1 MTKEIE
7 EVIENFFDEKTPKIY
22 CLSGKWGIGKTYLF
36 NEIANKKNS
45 KFINIS
51 LFGVSSIDDLKL
63 KIKLEKLSQYT
74 PKKISSFIKI
84 IKKISFINKINFVGA
99 GIQFDFSKI
108 SIEDFLFDKIL
119 NELTICFDDI
129 ERRASGLQID
139 EFFGLIST
147 LKEKQKCKIFLILND
162 EELKDEEWKKYK
174 KYFEKAVDHDIK
186 FNRHTDD
193 SIEIIFEK
201 NKNDNFIKLHKN
213 FLLEKLKILEINNI
227 RIIDKLFVQANFL
240 IERLNKIKSPQQL
253 EAETKQ
259 HALMVLFLFLDGKY
273 SPKNEN
279 RPTNDEILSPENK
292 IYNDEKYRSFLWK
305 YGYYNFSKLQI
316 FEKEINDFIENG
328 YFSNNFDQIA
338 IEYNKVNIQNSKKNR
353 FSNVWREEFHGSFKG
368 KQVEVVNKIYNTFI
382 DGIDEMSIN
391 ELNSIYQLL
400 KDLSDERLKDLLDI
414 YFNENKHKKEEFEK
428 LIFLNLHPEIVE
440 YVKTCKE
447 KILLTN
453 SENFKIDYV
462 IEMVYS
468 LAKNNEERDFYWN
481 RLKQFSRDDFYNYF
495 INSKKDNRFKIQ
507 ISKDFDNA
515 KSAMQDI
522 ENISK
527 LNKLRIEYLK

>member
-7 EVIENFFDEKTPKIY
+7 EVIENFFNEKTPNIY
-22 CLSGKWGIGKTYLF
+22 CLRGKWGIGKTFLF
-36 NEIANKKNS
+36 NEIAKQKKS

-51 LFGVSSIDDLKL
+51 LFGVSSVDDLKL
-63 KIKLEKLSQYT
+63 KIISDNSENLYKFTKSV
-74 PKKISSFIKI
+74 KGNFKIPLFGEIDLKNYLGFWS
-84 IKKISFINKINFVGA
+84 
-99 GIQFDFSKI
+99 FSKI
-108 SIEDFLFDKIL
+108 INK
-119 NELTICFDDI
+119 TICFDDI

-162 EELKDEEWKKYK
+162 EELKDEEGKKYK
-174 KYFEKAVDHDIK
+174 KYFEKVVDHDIK

-193 SIEIIFEK
+193 SLEIIFKK

-227 RIIDKLFVQANFL
+227 RIIDKLFVQANLL
-240 IERLNKIKSPQQL
+240 IERLNKIKSPEL
-253 EAETKQ
+253 EPETIRY
-259 HALMVLFLFLDGKY
+259 ALMVLFLFLDGKY

-279 RPTNDEILSPENK
+279 RPTNDEILNPENK

-328 YFSNNFDQIA
+328 YFGINFDQIA
-338 IEYNKVNIQNSKKNR
+338 IEFNKVNIQNSKKNKY
-353 FSNVWREEFHGSFKG
+353 SHVWQEEFYGSFKDNKG
-368 KQVEVVNKIYNTFI
+368 EVVNKIYNTFI

-400 KDLSDERLKDLLDI
+400 KDLGDERLEDLLDI
-414 YFNENKHKKEEFEK
+414 YFKKNKHKKDEFEK
-428 LIFLNLHPEIVE
+428 LTFLNLHQEIIE

-447 KILLTN
+447 KILLKN
-453 SENFKIDYV
+453 SENFKIDDV
-462 IEMVYS
+462 IEIVYS
-468 LAKNNEERDFYWN
+468 SAKNNEERDFYWN
-481 RLKQFSRDDFYNYF
+481 RLKQFSKDDFYNYF
-495 INSKKDNRFKIQ
+495 INSKKENRFKIQ

-515 KSAMQDI
+515 KSAMQQI
-522 ENISK
+522 ENTGE
-527 LNKLRIEYLK
+527 LNKLRTEYLK